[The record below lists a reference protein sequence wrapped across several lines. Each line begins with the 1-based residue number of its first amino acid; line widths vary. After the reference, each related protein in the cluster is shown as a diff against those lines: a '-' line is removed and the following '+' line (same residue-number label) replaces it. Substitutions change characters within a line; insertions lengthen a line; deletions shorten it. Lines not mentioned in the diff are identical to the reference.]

1 MGRSVLS
8 GPAGS
13 STTPP
18 IGTKREWSLAHL
30 GYTLCVRDK
39 ALAMQHFA
47 RQARNTKLIDPKREM
62 AERGERQVTVLA
74 RLLALRSLLR
84 LFGPDR

>member
-1 MGRSVLS
+1 MQGSESFGQERGFS

-13 STTPP
+13 SMTPP

-30 GYTLCVRDK
+30 GYTLYVRGK

-47 RQARNTKLIDPKREM
+47 RQARNTKLIDPETRISLR
-62 AERGERQVTVLA
+62 AERRAA
-74 RLLALRSLLR
+74 RC
-84 LFGPDR
+84 